1 MINRVVLVGRM
12 TKDPVLRKTASG
24 TSVVSFTVACDRRVK
39 SEGQPTAD
47 FINTVAWNK
56 TAEIVAQYTHKGSL
70 VGVEGR
76 IQTRSYDDQ
85 SGKRVYVTEVV
96 ADSVQFLEPKG
107 TSTANSYTQNTN
119 AYAQGTNAYAQSTNT
134 YAQNTYAPEDSAS
147 QSYQPE
153 TAQSMQPE
161 TNVSPS
167 YSSDFQSSDTLDI
180 ASDDLPF

>member
-24 TSVVSFTVACDRRVK
+24 ASVVSFTVACDRRVK
-39 SEGQPTAD
+39 TEGQPTAD

-56 TAEIVAQYTHKGSL
+56 TADIVAQYTHKGSL

-96 ADSVQFLEPKG
+96 ADSVQFLEPK
-107 TSTANSYTQNTN
+107 SANSTN
-119 AYAQGTNAYAQSTNT
+119 AYV
-134 YAQNTYAPEDSAS
+134 PEDTFNQAYQPDNSAS
-147 QSYQPE
+147 QQ
-153 TAQSMQPE
+153 TQS
-161 TNVSPS
+161 SS
-167 YSSDFQSSDTLDI
+167 YSSDFASSDTLDI

>member
-1 MINRVVLVGRM
+1 MINRVVLVGRL
-12 TKDPVLRKTASG
+12 TKDPVLRKTGSG
-24 TSVVSFTVACDRRVK
+24 TSVVSFTVACDRRIK
-39 SEGQPTAD
+39 TEGQPSAD

-56 TAEIVAQYTHKGSL
+56 VADLVGQYLHKGSL

-96 ADSVQFLEPKG
+96 ADSVQFLETRAQAASNQSAG
-107 TSTANSYTQNTN
+107 YTPDYGMDQS
-119 AYAQGTNAYAQSTNT
+119 QG
-134 YAQNTYAPEDSAS
+134 
-147 QSYQPE
+147 YQPD
-153 TAQSMQPE
+153 TSSQ
-161 TNVSPS
+161 S